1 MGATVLVVEDDEQVR
16 ALVVT
21 ILKKHDF
28 VVIGATNAWQALAA
42 LQRPPVD
49 LVILDLRMPYSISGS
64 DLIGTMKDLDQEI
77 PVIIF
82 SGWTED
88 LDDELP
94 SFVKAVLPKPVRVE
108 QFIETVNAAL
118 SKAEAN

>member
-28 VVIGATNAWQALAA
+28 VVIEATNAWQALAA

-64 DLIGTMKDLDQEI
+64 DLIGTM
-77 PVIIF
+77 
-82 SGWTED
+82 
-88 LDDELP
+88 
-94 SFVKAVLPKPVRVE
+94 
-108 QFIETVNAAL
+108 
-118 SKAEAN
+118 

>member
-28 VVIGATNAWQALAA
+28 VVIEATNAWQALAA